1 MRELEQL
8 GDDYK
13 RTLLDM
19 EREAYFNRDI
29 QQRKLEV
36 DAENLRLKGE
46 RVRLAPSS
54 AVFVERPQC
63 VGSCYAE
70 VLSNLGSQ
78 PFHPGSFGW

>member
-1 MRELEQL
+1 MRDLEQL

-46 RVRLAPSS
+46 RVRLAPLT
-54 AVFVERPQC
+54 AVCAERLQYM
-63 VGSCYAE
+63 GICYAE
-70 VLSNLGSQ
+70 VLSN
-78 PFHPGSFGW
+78 